1 MFKIPKNIDTAFRQF
16 RLFTILVVSASFLL
30 SAFSVFQAFQMV
42 SRVQSKIY
50 VLSSG
55 KALEALAEER
65 NENIPVEA
73 KDHIAAF
80 HRLFFTLSPDDK
92 GIKSRIGKALYLAD
106 ASARNAYQDLSEK
119 GFYTGIV
126 SGNVSQEIT
135 MDSIAF
141 STGDYPYPFRCYATQ
156 HITRTTS
163 TVTRSLITEGVLRNV
178 ARSENNPHG
187 FLIEQ
192 WKTVDNRDVK
202 VVNR

>member
-1 MFKIPKNIDTAFRQF
+1 MFKVPKNIDNAFRQF
-16 RLFTILVVSASFLL
+16 RTFTLAVISGSLL
-30 SAFSVFQAFQMV
+30 LAAFSVFQAFRMV
-42 SRVQSKIY
+42 RQVQGKIY

-65 NENIPVEA
+65 SENIPVEA
-73 KDHIAAF
+73 KDHIVTF

-106 ASARNAYQDLSEK
+106 ASARKEYQNLSEK

-135 MDSIAF
+135 IDSIAF

-156 HITRTTS
+156 HITRMTS
-163 TVTRSLITEGVLRNV
+163 TVIRSLVTEGALRNV

-192 WKTVDNRDVK
+192 WKTIDNRDVK
-202 VVNR
+202 VTNR

>member
-1 MFKIPKNIDTAFRQF
+1 MFKVPKNIDTAFRQF
-16 RLFTILVVSASFLL
+16 RTFTMVVISASFLL
-30 SAFSVFQAFQMV
+30 SAFSVFQAFKMV
-42 SRVQSKIY
+42 RQVQGKIY

-73 KDHIAAF
+73 RDHIATF

-106 ASARNAYQDLSEK
+106 ASARQEYQNLSEK

-135 MDSIAF
+135 VDSIAF
-141 STGDYPYPFRCYATQ
+141 STRDYPYPFRCYATQ

-163 TVTRSLITEGVLRNV
+163 TVTRSLVTEGVLRNV

-192 WKTVDNRDVK
+192 WKTVDNRDIK
-202 VVNR
+202 VTNR